1 MRRVTAALLI
11 IMLFN
16 YRGLARDVPDY
27 IGFNNYVYEVIEGSL
42 STKSCESFGFI
53 SKNINYAEMSRMILR
68 KAYMDGINKNYA
80 NAIIL
85 STIRERVS
93 TDEGLQESLKNS
105 PSDKIRKEMEEYF
118 EYWHNRC
125 IRLSESEISSEF
137 ILDPGPEI
145 RAKALRDWAD
155 KLEGGPPVLP

>member
-11 IMLFN
+11 IFLFN
-16 YRGLARDVPDY
+16 QKVLSRDVPNY
-27 IGFNNYVYEVIEGSL
+27 ILFNDYVYEVIEASL
-42 STKSCESFGFI
+42 SAKTCEQFGFV
-53 SKNINYAEMSRMILR
+53 SNNKNYNELSRMILR
-68 KAYMDGINKNYA
+68 KAYMEGINKNYA
-80 NAIIL
+80 DNIIQH
-85 STIRERVS
+85 TIRERVS
-93 TDEGLQESLKNS
+93 IDKGLQESLKNA
-105 PSDKIRKEMEEYF
+105 PADKIKNELGEYL

-155 KLEGGPPVLP
+155 KLERGQPDLP